1 MKNKRYKGEGGLN
14 TIIGK
19 DSVIEGTL
27 EVQGGL
33 RIDGVVRGRVSA
45 TETVTV
51 GDSGRIEAEL
61 TAAIAVIGGKVTG
74 NVFAKEKIELQSK
87 AAVEGDIT
95 TQNLIVQEGAM
106 FHGKCTMKNSSTNAA
121 HRIDGPKADPATERS
136 K

>member
-19 DSVIEGTL
+19 DSVIEGTV

-33 RIDGVVRGRVSA
+33 RIDGVVRGRISA

-95 TQNLIVQEGAM
+95 TQNLIVQEGAV
-106 FHGKCTMKNSSTNAA
+106 FHGKCTMKNSSPNAA
-121 HRIDGPKADPATERS
+121 QNGRPESRS
-136 K
+136 NH